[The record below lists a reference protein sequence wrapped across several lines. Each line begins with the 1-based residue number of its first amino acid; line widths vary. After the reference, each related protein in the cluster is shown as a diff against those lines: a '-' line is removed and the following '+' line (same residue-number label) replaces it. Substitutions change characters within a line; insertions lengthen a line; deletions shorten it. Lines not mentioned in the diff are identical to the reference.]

1 MNIRNPFAS
10 DSLRSSRRAERAG
23 EAVGRGD
30 FGWDTRKT
38 RGECNVWFHPE
49 TRFNHV
55 LKTGRIRFLQIKQ
68 KCVFLFKDILG

>member
-1 MNIRNPFAS
+1 MNIRNPSAS

-30 FGWDTRKT
+30 FGRDTRKT

-49 TRFNHV
+49 KTFETR
-55 LKTGRIRFLQIKQ
+55 IKNRA
-68 KCVFLFKDILG
+68 KSFFYRLNIFFFK